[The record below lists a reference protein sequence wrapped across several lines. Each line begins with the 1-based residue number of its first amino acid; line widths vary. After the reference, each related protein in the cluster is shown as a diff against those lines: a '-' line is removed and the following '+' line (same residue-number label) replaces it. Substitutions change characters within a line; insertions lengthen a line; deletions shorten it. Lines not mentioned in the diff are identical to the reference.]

1 MNTKERALIQ
11 RAIEIDGYIPSCYK
25 RNESIEDMWTSVAIM
40 ANCKRLLE
48 SENNNEDIIRIIR
61 DNGIPISLKITDF
74 LNEMS
79 EDNKERAYMYMHS
92 VLMADTYV
100 LENVEYGVS
109 YEITRDMYNFAIE
122 IERKH
127 HVQ

>member
-1 MNTKERALIQ
+1 M
-11 RAIEIDGYIPSCYK
+11 
-25 RNESIEDMWTSVAIM
+25 EDMWTSVSIM
-40 ANCKRLLE
+40 AYCKRLLE
-48 SENNNEDIIRIIR
+48 IENNKEDIIKIIR
-61 DNGIPISLKITDF
+61 EKGIPISIEITDF

-79 EDNKERAYMYMHS
+79 EDNKERAYTYMHS

>member
-48 SENNNEDIIRIIR
+48 IENNNEDIIRIIR
-61 DNGIPISLKITDF
+61 DNGMPISLKITDF
-74 LNEMS
+74 LNERS
-79 EDNKERAYMYMHS
+79 EDNKERAYMYMYR
-92 VLMADTYV
+92 VLLSDTFE
-100 LENVEYGVS
+100 LIHPEHMVS
-109 YEITRDMYNFAIE
+109 YEITRDMYNYAIE

-127 HVQ
+127 HGQ

>member
-1 MNTKERALIQ
+1 
-11 RAIEIDGYIPSCYK
+11 
-25 RNESIEDMWTSVAIM
+25 M

>member
-1 MNTKERALIQ
+1 MT
-11 RAIEIDGYIPSCYK
+11 
-25 RNESIEDMWTSVAIM
+25 
-40 ANCKRLLE
+40 NCKHLLE
-48 SENNNEDIIRIIR
+48 SENNNEDMIRIIR